1 MTFFQQ
7 VVVEMFPDNPGEQAD
22 RVDNGFRSY
31 VQNNKGQGRKEQ
43 LTQLIRI
50 RSPRLTFTEPI
61 SDHFTPCDIL
71 MTIEK
76 KIKGWSRKKKEALI
90 NKNWDDL
97 VKFSKNYTEYGKPN
111 TSSTGSD

>member
-50 RSPRLTFTEPI
+50 RSPWLTFTEPI

-71 MTIEK
+71 MTIYVTKLLNEFTV
-76 KIKGWSRKKKEALI
+76 KIRTA
-90 NKNWDDL
+90 
-97 VKFSKNYTEYGKPN
+97 YRA
-111 TSSTGSD
+111 